1 MTTPAR
7 ARFSSAVVATTIASL
22 AFLTTGAVVVR
33 GLTDMKNA
41 SDVINVTGSARR
53 SITSDL
59 AVWTFTVRSSDDS
72 SLQTAYRAFRT
83 AQPAVERFLKS
94 QRFGSG
100 ELRREPVSAGPQPY
114 TVVETIGG
122 ENKEVQRTRY
132 VVSQTYRIQTGD
144 IERVQAAVG
153 AATSAFVEA
162 STDGVNVEAG
172 EINYLYTN
180 LADMRLTLLKEASQ
194 DAQRR
199 AQAIAQSAGN
209 RVGAVKNARMG
220 VFQITPRFQ
229 TSVEDSGSYD
239 TTSLEKDVTAVV
251 EIDFVVK

>member
-7 ARFSSAVVATTIASL
+7 FPTAVIATTIASL
-22 AFLTTGAVVVR
+22 AFLATGAVVVR
-33 GLTDMKNA
+33 GLADIKNA

-59 AVWTFTVRSSDDS
+59 AVWTFTVRSSSDDN
-72 SLQTAYRAFRT
+72 LQEAYRDFRS
-83 AQPAVERFLKS
+83 AQPAVERFLRT

-100 ELRREPVSAGPQPY
+100 ELRRQPVSAGPETY

-122 ENKEVQRTRY
+122 ENEEIQRTRY

-144 IERVQAAVG
+144 IERVQAAVT

-162 STDGVNVEAG
+162 STGGVSVEAG
-172 EINYLYTN
+172 EINYFYTD

-209 RVGAVKNARMG
+209 QVGVVKNARMG